1 MIMPSN
7 TSISDISIV
16 SLANQISQLSTKLS
30 HHFTS
35 SSQHEPNFSSSSPS
49 VPETPEYEALRAQLN
64 DAALDLLR
72 LVNGPKST
80 LRSLFFTHYDLAAL
94 QVALDRR
101 FFHHVPLPSAV
112 VGEQSENGQKLVPDV
127 SAAELAEK
135 AGMDED
141 RTARVLRLLGTHR
154 IFEEVDGATGRFR
167 HTANSA
173 LFARDEGWNATADMQ
188 LV

>member
-1 MIMPSN
+1 MSSN
-7 TSISDISIV
+7 TSTSELSIT
-16 SLANQISQLSTKLS
+16 SLAHQISQLSAQIS

-35 SSQHEPNFSSSSPS
+35 SSQPEPTFSATSTG
-49 VPETPEYEALRAQLN
+49 VPETPEYEALRAQVN

-80 LRSLFFTHYDLAAL
+80 LRSLFFSQYDLAAL
-94 QVALDRR
+94 QVALDRK
-101 FFHHVPLPSAV
+101 FFNYVPLPSAV
-112 VGEQSENGQKLVPDV
+112 SGGKSENGQEIAPEA
-127 SAAELAEK
+127 SAAEIAEK

-141 RTARVLRLLGTHR
+141 RTARVLRLLATHR
-154 IFEEVDGATGRFR
+154 IFEEVDGETGRFR

-188 LV
+188 

>member
-1 MIMPSN
+1 MSSN
-7 TSISDISIV
+7 TSTSNISIA
-16 SLANQISQLSTKLS
+16 SLASQISKLSTQISL
-30 HHFTS
+30 HFTL
-35 SSQHEPNFSSSSPS
+35 SSQTEPDFSASSTS

-72 LVNGPKST
+72 LVNGPRTT

-94 QVALDRR
+94 QVALDRK
-101 FFHHVPLPSAV
+101 FFDHVPLPSAAA
-112 VGEQSENGQKLVPDV
+112 GDKAENGQHIVPEV
-127 SAAELAEK
+127 SAAEIAKK

-154 IFEEVDGATGRFR
+154 IFEEVDGETVRFR

-173 LFARDEGWNATADMQ
+173 LFGRDEGWNAAADVQ
-188 LV
+188 